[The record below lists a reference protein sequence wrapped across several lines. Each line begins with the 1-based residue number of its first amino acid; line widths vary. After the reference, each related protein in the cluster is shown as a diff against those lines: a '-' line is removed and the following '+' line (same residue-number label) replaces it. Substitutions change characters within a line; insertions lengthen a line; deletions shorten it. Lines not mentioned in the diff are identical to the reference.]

1 MPDSDERPLD
11 QAGTREK
18 ILAAAEQ
25 LIATRGLDGFQLKDV
40 AEAVG
45 IRPPSV
51 YAHFDGREAIADAVA
66 LRFYRA
72 LDATLRIG
80 SLQEA
85 DPIEAIRAIVGR
97 ATRLFASHPGYLRLV
112 LRDSERSAFP
122 VSSGPSQAWLDIAL
136 QWDSVI
142 ERGVAQGVFRSVRR
156 DAAQAQIVGAIL
168 HNLCW
173 EGFDAEGNPL
183 SGAPLDQVVRESQE
197 MAVRLLVRSPDDANN
212 LA

>member
-1 MPDSDERPLD
+1 MLDTDERPLD
-11 QAGTREK
+11 QSGTREK

-51 YAHFDGREAIADAVA
+51 YAHFDGREAIAHAVA

-72 LDATLRIG
+72 LDATLRIDT
-80 SLQEA
+80 LLEV
-85 DPIEAIRAIVGR
+85 DPIDALRTIVGR

-112 LRDSERSAFP
+112 LRDAERSAFP
-122 VSSGPSQAWLDIAL
+122 ESSELSQAWLRIAA
-136 QWDSVI
+136 QWNVAI
-142 ERGVAQGVFRSVRR
+142 ERGVALGVFRSVRQN
-156 DAAQAQIVGAIL
+156 AAQSQIVGAIL

-173 EGFDAEGNPL
+173 EGFSVEGTPI
-183 SGAPLDQVVRESQE
+183 SGAPLDQVIRESQE
-197 MAVRLLVRSPDDANN
+197 MAVRLLVRSLDDAE
-212 LA
+212 